1 MSINYLVDN
10 QELKDATRIFT
21 KLGKGRKNY
30 FSETVFDF
38 SKDKIE
44 ITFNGVTAE
53 VKAQGTGKGRVRIKS
68 GFMRYLNSGVKDQE
82 EIKIWVEDNFI
93 HLGTLALGCDWND
106 ISPSIIELSMDPPLG
121 EVLLLRSQ
129 YTSEE
134 IVASGFKPILDQA
147 EGDFEYIIEKAIK
160 ILQPLH
166 ISSESLSNFIM
177 SQMIKLFRLPLMD

>member
-1 MSINYLVDN
+1 MSINYQVNN
-10 QELKDATRIFT
+10 QELKDATKIFT
-21 KLGKGRKNY
+21 KLGKGKRKY

-38 SKDKIE
+38 LLDKIE
-44 ITFNGVTAE
+44 ITFNGVTVE
-53 VKAQGTGKGRVRIKS
+53 VKAQGIGKGRARIKS
-68 GFMRYLNSGVKDQE
+68 GFMRYLNSGFKDQKD
-82 EIKIWVEDNFI
+82 IKIWVEDNFI
-93 HLGTLALGCDWND
+93 HLGTSALGCDWND

-160 ILQPLH
+160 IFYTGV
-166 ISSESLSNFIM
+166 S
-177 SQMIKLFRLPLMD
+177 

>member
-93 HLGTLALGCDWND
+93 HLGTLALECDWDD
-106 ISPSIIELSMDPPLG
+106 ISPKMIELSMDPPLG

-129 YTSEE
+129 YTHDE
-134 IVASGFKPILDQA
+134 IIASGFKPILDQA
-147 EGDFEYIIEKAIK
+147 EEDFSNIIEKAIK
-160 ILQPLH
+160 IFYARV
-166 ISSESLSNFIM
+166 S
-177 SQMIKLFRLPLMD
+177 

>member
-21 KLGKGRKNY
+21 KLGKVRKNY

-82 EIKIWVEDNFI
+82 EIKIWVEDSFI
-93 HLGTLALGCDWND
+93 HIGSLALECDWDD
-106 ISPSIIELSMDPPLG
+106 ISPKMIELSMDPPLG

-129 YTSEE
+129 YTDDE
-134 IVASGFKPILDQA
+134 IIASGFKPVLDQA
-147 EGDFEYIIEKAIK
+147 EEDFSSIIEKVIK
-160 ILQPLH
+160 TLRPLH
-166 ISSESLSNFIM
+166 ISRENLSSFLM
-177 SQMIKLFRLPLMD
+177 SQAKSKYSAK